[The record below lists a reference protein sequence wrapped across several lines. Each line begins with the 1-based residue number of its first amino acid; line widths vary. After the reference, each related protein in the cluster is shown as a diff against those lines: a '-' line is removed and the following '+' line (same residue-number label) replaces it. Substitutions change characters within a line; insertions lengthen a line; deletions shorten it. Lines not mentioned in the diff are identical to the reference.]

1 MEHGH
6 ADEERGVGKQLR
18 QDVPQILQPDGRSPV
33 TTWQREKWAFLLV
46 EKWKKIAI
54 KKER

>member
-33 TTWQREKWAFLLV
+33 TTWQREKRAFLLV